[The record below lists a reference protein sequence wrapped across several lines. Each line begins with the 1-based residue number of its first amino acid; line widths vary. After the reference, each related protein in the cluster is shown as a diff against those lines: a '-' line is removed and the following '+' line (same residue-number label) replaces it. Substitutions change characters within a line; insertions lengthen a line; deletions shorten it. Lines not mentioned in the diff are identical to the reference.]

1 MVEISGVPG
10 ANAIDHPAGRML
22 NKKAA
27 LEAPLSK
34 LKFKE

>member
-1 MVEISGVPG
+1 MTEISGAPG
-10 ANAIDHPAGRML
+10 ANAIDDLAGRMP